1 MHFDVKSV
9 IDSFPILLYE
19 KVGHNGDQ
27 IEWTIYWH
35 TKPGKLRRSTLTWIF
50 CQTIVGS
57 KFFIIM
63 EASGRP
69 KHTRI
74 YSKPPIFSFK
84 QQWKNFYN
92 QIVHEVHIKIPAS
105 LIIQK
110 LAFDNKEGMLLLV
123 RKLVWTEVRNFQ
135 SHLHTKSECNFLSYM
150 QNHLV
155 PISPLDL
162 TTIVLF
168 QVRKATDWAFMRRKQ
183 RCRTVFMESGIRRSA
198 ALSRSSLLK
207 ILCLIS
213 IQDDA
218 EGIWKIMANN
228 RSFLFSLLSMGQVI
242 YLKKYFSNYFHITH
256 SFKNLHQIET

>member
-1 MHFDVKSV
+1 MFFKISLSLNCLFKKKATNPSIFQKHLHFDVKSV

-110 LAFDNKEGMLLLV
+110 LAFDNKEGK
-123 RKLVWTEVRNFQ
+123 RRN
-135 SHLHTKSECNFLSYM
+135 
-150 QNHLV
+150 V
-155 PISPLDL
+155 
-162 TTIVLF
+162 
-168 QVRKATDWAFMRRKQ
+168 
-183 RCRTVFMESGIRRSA
+183 A
-198 ALSRSSLLK
+198 ARQK
-207 ILCLIS
+207 IGLNW
-213 IQDDA
+213 
-218 EGIWKIMANN
+218 G
-228 RSFLFSLLSMGQVI
+228 
-242 YLKKYFSNYFHITH
+242 
-256 SFKNLHQIET
+256 